1 MNASV
6 TLTQRQLSDFLLNV
20 AVVRPVFIWGPPGI
34 GKSALVQ
41 RFADEVGLPCV
52 SLLGSQLAPE
62 DLIGVPQIV
71 DGCSRFCP
79 PVSIARTVPYCLFLD
94 ELNACSHEVQK
105 AFYSLIHER
114 RIGEYCLPEG
124 SVVIGAGNRAQDSAI
139 VKPMS
144 SALINRMIHV
154 HLKVSHRDWLEW
166 AGGNNIHP
174 LVVQY
179 IQNRPD
185 HLWVQPPK
193 HEETFSSPRSW
204 HMLSDALHEYGD
216 ALNDQT
222 LEVLA
227 FGCVSAEHAG
237 QFKAFA
243 KQIRS
248 QYKLKAILDGD
259 STWPAEPQD
268 RDILYFLAQSFRAH
282 LVKELPVDRSTLSAA
297 HKELAHR
304 GKALLKELASI
315 SLEMAQMVVSDGE
328 GESLPSWLLVE
339 IVRDLPRLVMKKV
352 N

>member
-1 MNASV
+1 MNSHTTV
-6 TLTQRQLSDFLLNV
+6 TQNQLTDFLLNV
-20 AVVRPVFIWGPPGI
+20 AVVRPVFIWGAPGI

-41 RFADEVGLPCV
+41 RFACEVGLPCV

-79 PVSIARTVPYCLFLD
+79 PVSIARSSPYCLFLD

-114 RIGEYCLPEG
+114 RIGEYRLPEG

-144 SALINRMIHV
+144 SALLNRMIHV

-166 AGGNNIHP
+166 AGVNGIHP

-193 HEETFSSPRSW
+193 HEEMFSSPRSW
-204 HMLSDALHEYGD
+204 HMLSDALHEYGER
-216 ALNDQT
+216 LSYST

-237 QFKAFA
+237 QFKAFV
-243 KQIRS
+243 KQVRS
-248 QYKLKAILDGD
+248 RYKLKSILEGE
-259 STWPAEPQD
+259 TGWPAEPQD
-268 RDILYFLAQSFRAH
+268 RDVLYFLAQSFRAH
-282 LVKELPVDRSTLSAA
+282 LVKELPVDRTTLGTT

-304 GKALLKELASI
+304 GKALLRDLASI
-315 SLEMAQMVVSDGE
+315 SLEMAQMVVSDTE
-328 GESLPSWLLVE
+328 GESLPNWLLVE
-339 IVRDLPRLVMKKV
+339 IVRDLPRLVMKKAD
-352 N
+352 